1 MCSESTGLIQT
12 KWSDRR
18 QRQAHSTGHGQG
30 QGLIKLVKSWASF
43 RCIAYADSK
52 RWSRQ
57 RCQLPMVLSYLPKQT
72 TKTKRGPDDD
82 PVWFAGRPVAQEHVL
97 DFCWVFYRLQ
107 PYLEGVEQTP
117 ERNEKMLLERLPEE
131 KRGLWKAAQHKQPPI
146 LSCSRRCSAHTQI
159 KCSENFCVH
168 VYVAMCKITIA
179 PWWDYFYMKKILP
192 NSLE

>member
-1 MCSESTGLIQT
+1 MFFGAPPEMCSESTGLIQT

-107 PYLEGVEQTP
+107 PYLEGWNKHQRGMRKCSLRASQRRRGACGRRLSTSSLPSSLAP
-117 ERNEKMLLERLPEE
+117 EDVL
-131 KRGLWKAAQHKQPPI
+131 PI
-146 LSCSRRCSAHTQI
+146 LR
-159 KCSENFCVH
+159 
-168 VYVAMCKITIA
+168 
-179 PWWDYFYMKKILP
+179 
-192 NSLE
+192 